1 MIEAYEANW
10 KFEIFKARARANASA
25 DADGFVKT
33 QKQYVP
39 KSAIISSEDSSKKTG
54 GKKGRSRVNS
64 SAKDEK
70 VSYVYMPKNV
80 QPSQEEAGNTLK
92 PPSTKTKAKNSSSD
106 NKFKNLLGGLKPD
119 TDSHSEDE
127 QATEYEG
134 RKASMHQVNVVGMN
148 FEKYNDLKPNNDL
161 KLKI

>member
-1 MIEAYEANW
+1 LIEAYEANW

-106 NKFKNLLGGLKPD
+106 NKFIICSEVSNPTLTVIAKTSKLRSTKAAKPPCI
-119 TDSHSEDE
+119 
-127 QATEYEG
+127 
-134 RKASMHQVNVVGMN
+134 K
-148 FEKYNDLKPNNDL
+148 
-161 KLKI
+161 